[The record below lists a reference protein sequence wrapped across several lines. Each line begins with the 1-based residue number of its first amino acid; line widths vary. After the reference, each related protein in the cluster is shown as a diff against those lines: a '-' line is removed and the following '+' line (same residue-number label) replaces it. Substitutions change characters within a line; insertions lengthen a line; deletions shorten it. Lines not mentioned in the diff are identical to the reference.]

1 MVEILEIDFL
11 KKDDDGGAAVDPN
24 IGKGGKK
31 IVDIEKTELE
41 KTKRK
46 ARRIIRK
53 RFVTKEKY
61 ESQQDRMKKASINL
75 NQNRRRTVTLSQD
88 MIDELRVEFQQQEAQ
103 TTVQGEAAKRNV
115 KEEINKQ
122 LTIEDAQKQAEEIRK
137 QKQKN
142 KIVHPTR

>member
-1 MVEILEIDFL
+1 MITITITKRRNNNNNDWIWTRSEIYNESGLFSVSGP

-31 IVDIEKTELE
+31 QVDIEKTELE

-53 RFVTKEKY
+53 RFVTREKY

-75 NQNRRRTVTLSQD
+75 NKNRFSNKFLLITLS
-88 MIDELRVEFQQQEAQ
+88 
-103 TTVQGEAAKRNV
+103 
-115 KEEINKQ
+115 
-122 LTIEDAQKQAEEIRK
+122 
-137 QKQKN
+137 
-142 KIVHPTR
+142 